1 MGISGGGDNVEALA
15 RASLSDRPV
24 PPCDV
29 RLQKGICTE
38 AGVFLA
44 LPPVVAVE
52 NAGGRVQ

>member
-1 MGISGGGDNVEALA
+1 MESLV

-24 PPCDV
+24 PPSNV
-29 RLQKGICTE
+29 QLQKGICTE

-52 NAGGRVQ
+52 KAGGRVQ